1 MITCQKNGLDS
12 LLIHRSVGQSM
23 TWAGFEPETP
33 SSPVSRLNHSLTQP
47 SGPVIPSTYCRY
59 CFNLRCIVF
68 AVEEI
73 KLVTRPLT
81 LEDNWYFEVV
91 EPDKIS
97 YTYKVRP
104 AKDFGVEMVWLH
116 NSIFYYKMSSICAF

>member
-1 MITCQKNGLDS
+1 M
-12 LLIHRSVGQSM
+12 
-23 TWAGFEPETP
+23 
-33 SSPVSRLNHSLTQP
+33 
-47 SGPVIPSTYCRY
+47 
-59 CFNLRCIVF
+59 
-68 AVEEI
+68 EEI

-104 AKDFGVEMVWLH
+104 AKDFGVAMVCIVTVKLVSVVQH
-116 NSIFYYKMSSICAF
+116 QKVNKTRVFVVVPVFTFL